1 MHVLIEITR
10 SEMEDMEMSEDYQV
24 SDFVESLL
32 SNSLTITQSNV
43 EVTAD
48 VVIKE

>member
-1 MHVLIEITR
+1 
-10 SEMEDMEMSEDYQV
+10 MEDMEMSEDYQV
-24 SDFVESLL
+24 SYFAESLL
-32 SNSLTITQSNV
+32 SNSLTITESNV